1 MFFQKKCFNK
11 NRKIRANE
19 LEENFSYESKFN
31 NDKNISKNKT
41 IIKDDDEK
49 KEKYYNI

>member
-1 MFFQKKCFNK
+1 MFFQRKYCNK

-31 NDKNISKNKT
+31 NDKNKN
-41 IIKDDDEK
+41 IIKDE
-49 KEKYYNI
+49 ENEQKYYSI